1 VSAAHVHR
9 LRHLLRAC
17 RVGGL
22 AVLLAGLL
30 LLPAS
35 PVRANDPTP
44 TTKAVALASPGVV
57 YVSVAAEMSVRVPN
71 RDLQALLG
79 MGTAIVR
86 GIRTEDLVSG
96 SGFVVNPKGT
106 VVTASHVVNF
116 SDDELE
122 QLKTYAVNKLFFEEL
137 PSDPYTRQSTRN
149 QDWNRLLRDCYDE
162 VLCQITV
169 KPAVSV
175 ITPAQG
181 EEGRTRTLPATIA
194 TSSEFEE
201 TDITILHVNATN
213 LPTAPLAKTTGDLQP
228 GQPIIALGFP
238 GSADELLKT
247 GRTEPTPVF
256 GSISSV
262 RSPKEGS
269 GQVVQVDAV
278 IESGTSG
285 GEAVDAEGKV
295 IGLIS
300 FTGVDVIS
308 LNGDGSEAGFRTQGY
323 LRTVDD
329 IHDALKKVG
338 VTAERG
344 EVDIAFAQAMNN
356 YWTHHYSAAVSLYQ
370 RVLNLADGHLLA
382 KRYLTLAQAKA
393 GGSEDLPVPGLAAA
407 GAGQDSDGTT
417 KLLAFALLAVL
428 IVALVVL
435 LVLPIV
441 VWRRPRLARRWM
453 PDLAGRGTTAAGPT
467 GSEVA
472 SAPLDQGRPFGDGQ
486 TVAAR
491 VPGGAGTQTQ
501 VEDRHPG

>member
-1 VSAAHVHR
+1 VSAAHAHR
-9 LRHLLRAC
+9 PRHLVRAC

-30 LLPAS
+30 LVPAS
-35 PVRANDPTP
+35 SVRANDPTP

-57 YVSVAAEMSVRVPN
+57 YVSAAAEMSVRVPN
-71 RDLQALLG
+71 RDLQELLG
-79 MGTAIVR
+79 MGAAIVR
-86 GIRTEDLVSG
+86 GIRTEDLFSG

-106 VVTASHVVNF
+106 VVTASHVVSF
-116 SDDELE
+116 TDDELE
-122 QLKTYAVNKLFFEEL
+122 RFKTYAVNKVFFDDL
-137 PSDPYTRQSTRN
+137 PSAPYERQRTRD
-149 QDWNRLLRDCYDE
+149 QDLNGLLRDCYDE

-269 GQVVQVDAV
+269 GQVVQVDV
-278 IESGTSG
+278 QIEAGMSG
-285 GEAVDAEGKV
+285 GPALDAEGKV

-300 FTGVDVIS
+300 FTGVELIS
-308 LNGDGSEAGFRTQGY
+308 FDGDQPEAGFRTQGY

-329 IHDALKKVG
+329 IQDALMRVG
-338 VTAERG
+338 VSVRNG
-344 EVDIAFAQAMNN
+344 EIDSAFAQAMNN

-370 RVLNLADGHLLA
+370 RVLNLSDGHVFA
-382 KRYLTLAQAKA
+382 KKYLTLAQAKA
-393 GGSEDLPVPGLAAA
+393 GASEDLPVPGQTAAA
-407 GAGQDSDGTT
+407 AGQDSDGTT
-417 KLLAFALLAVL
+417 KMLAFALLAVL
-428 IVALVVL
+428 IVALVVIL
-435 LVLPIV
+435 ALPII
-441 VWRRPRLARRWM
+441 VWRRPRLAQSWM
-453 PDLAGRGTTAAGPT
+453 LDRAGRGRAAAGPT
-467 GSEVA
+467 RANQA
-472 SAPLDQGRPFGDGQ
+472 SAPLDEGLPFGDGQ
-486 TVAAR
+486 RVGAG
-491 VPGGAGTQTQ
+491 VPGPAATQTH
-501 VEDRHPG
+501 EEGRHPG